1 MAEAAATAIGII
13 SFGLTV
19 CKGLYT
25 YYHAYTDF
33 DSNSSSA
40 HESIAQ
46 VARTLILLKDSCNDP
61 DLDHERKDRVATCVR
76 SCEDSLKNLNTKL

>member
-13 SFGLTV
+13 SFGLAV

-25 YYHAYTDF
+25 YYYAYTGF
-33 DSNSSSA
+33 DSNISSA

-46 VARTLILLKDSCNDP
+46 VARTLILLKDS
-61 DLDHERKDRVATCVR
+61 
-76 SCEDSLKNLNTKL
+76 